1 MKLFFI
7 LGNQLFPL
15 KYLNDFK
22 KDHIFFMS
30 EDYELCIYEKHHKL
44 KILLFLSAMRSHLD
58 LLKKNKFKIEYSKID
73 SSDFKKDYFDKIKK
87 LINLKKIREITSFE
101 IEDKF
106 FEKKVQYF
114 VKKNNL
120 VWNKIKSPM
129 FLNTRDEFSDFLS
142 KYKKPLMATF
152 YKDTRKKLNILMK
165 KDGNPEGGK
174 WSFDEDN
181 RKKLPKNIKIPKFP
195 NINETKHTKSLKP
208 IIEKMFKDHPG
219 NTQKFWFAT
228 EHNDVIKLFN
238 FFLKEKSNLF
248 GDYEDAVDQDNN
260 ILFHSALSPYINLGL
275 LTPEFII
282 SNILDFHTKNKIRL
296 NSLEGYVRQVIGW
309 REFMRGI
316 YQKHSNEM
324 EKGNFFNQNRKMKDS
339 WYEGTTGL
347 PPLDYAIKNALNHGW
362 SHHIER
368 LMILSN
374 IMNLCELKPK
384 IVYRWFMEM
393 FVDSSDWVMVPNVY
407 GMGLF
412 SDGGIFSTKPYICG
426 SSYFM
431 KMMDFKK
438 GDWCNTMDGLY
449 WRFINRNRSFFLKNP
464 RLSMM
469 VRIFDKM
476 KTERKKLIL
485 KEAEKFINKNTYG
498 N

>member
-1 MKLFFI
+1 M
-7 LGNQLFPL
+7 QTSS
-15 KYLNDFK
+15 K
-22 KDHIFFMS
+22 K
-30 EDYELCIYEKHHKL
+30 K
-44 KILLFLSAMRSHLD
+44 
-58 LLKKNKFKIEYSKID
+58 KFKLEYSKID
-73 SSDFKKDYFDKIKK
+73 SNDFKKDYLEKIKK
-87 LINLKKIREITSFE
+87 FIKSKRIKEITSFE
-101 IEDKF
+101 VEDKF
-106 FEKKVQYF
+106 FEKKIESF
-114 VKKNNL
+114 IKKNDL
-120 VWNKIKSPM
+120 IWNKIKSPM
-129 FLNTRDEFSDFLS
+129 FLNSRAEFNDYLS
-142 KYKKPLMATF
+142 KNKKPFMSTF
-152 YKDTRKKLNILMK
+152 YKTTRQKSNILMK
-165 KDGNPEGGK
+165 NDGNPEGGK

-181 RKKLPKNIKIPKFP
+181 RKKLPQDTKIPKFP
-195 NINETKHTKSLKP
+195 NITETKHTKNLKP
-208 IIEKMFKDHPG
+208 IIEKIFKDHPG
-219 NTQKFWFAT
+219 NTQNFWFAT
-228 EHNDVIKLFN
+228 EYNDVVKLLN

-248 GDYEDAVDQDNN
+248 GDYEDAVSQKNN

-275 LTPEFII
+275 ITPEFIV
-282 SNILDFHTKNKIRL
+282 SKTLQFHKKNKIRL

-316 YQKHSNEM
+316 YQKYSDEM
-324 EKGNFFNQNRKMKDS
+324 EKKNFFKHNRKMKNS

-347 PPLDYAIKNALNHGW
+347 PPLDYAIKNALKHGW

-384 IVYRWFMEM
+384 IVYKWFMEM

-407 GMGLF
+407 GMGLY
-412 SDGGIFSTKPYICG
+412 SDGGIFATKPYICG

-476 KTERKKLIL
+476 KLERKKLIL
-485 KEAEKFINKNTYG
+485 AEAEKFINLNTY
-498 N
+498 